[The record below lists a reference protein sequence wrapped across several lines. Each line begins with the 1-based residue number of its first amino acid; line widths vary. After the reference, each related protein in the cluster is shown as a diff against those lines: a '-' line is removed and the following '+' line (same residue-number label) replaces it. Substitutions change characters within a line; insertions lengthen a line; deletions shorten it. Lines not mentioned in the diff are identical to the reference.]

1 MEEKQPEDK
10 IIYRLMCL
18 QTVLQQ
24 DVLDESRD
32 EFSSEKVKAFVKCV
46 RRFARVH
53 TEAFMLL
60 CADNNY
66 TAAFHFFRLITDCTL
81 RVYAATLFK
90 GERLERYIDNFFK
103 GKEPDKTKYKGKFL
117 YTSYIKEL
125 MLQEVA
131 QERQEIAQKAEDID
145 RHWLEICLDFKDMGN
160 QSTHFTS
167 FYADDLEEW
176 LNDKAKMYM
185 IGTYTQLLVFM
196 VSLLSRL
203 K

>member
-1 MEEKQPEDK
+1 MEKQPEDK

-32 EFSSEKVKAFVKCV
+32 EFSSKKVKAFVKCV

-60 CADNNY
+60 CKYNNY
-66 TAAFHFFRLITDCTL
+66 TAAHHFFRSITDCTL

-90 GERLERYIDNFFK
+90 GERLERYIDQFFE

-117 YTSYIKEL
+117 CTSYIKEL

-145 RHWLEICLDFKDMGN
+145 RHWLEFCLDFRDMGN

>member
-1 MEEKQPEDK
+1 MEKQPEDK
-10 IIYRLMCL
+10 LIWRVQLCRRILHE
-18 QTVLQQ
+18 

-32 EFSSEKVKAFVKCV
+32 EFSSKKVKAFVKCV

-66 TAAFHFFRLITDCTL
+66 MAAHHFFRSITDCAL

-90 GERLERYIDNFFK
+90 GASLDHYIDKFFE
-103 GKEPDKTKYKGKFL
+103 GKEPDKSRYKGKFL

-131 QERQEIAQKAEDID
+131 QERQEIAQEAEDLD
-145 RHWLEICLDFKDMGN
+145 PHWLEFCLDFRDMGN
-160 QSTHFTS
+160 QSTHLTS

-185 IGTYTQLLVFM
+185 IGCYTSLLVF
-196 VSLLSRL
+196 LGGLIHRL

>member
-1 MEEKQPEDK
+1 
-10 IIYRLMCL
+10 MCL

-32 EFSSEKVKAFVKCV
+32 EFSSKKVKAFVKCV

-60 CADNNY
+60 CANNNY
-66 TAAFHFFRLITDCTL
+66 TAAHHFFRSITDCTL

-90 GERLERYIDNFFK
+90 GERLERYIDKFFK

-117 YTSYIKEL
+117 CTSYIKEL

-185 IGTYTQLLVFM
+185 IGTYTQLLIFM